1 MKNAYHSL
9 NNLEHKFSTTFNW
22 DSVTKTSLAH
32 DHDFTATTDFAH
44 TQHATV
50 RCEVEQSSI

>member
-9 NNLEHKFSTTFNW
+9 NNLESSNTFNW